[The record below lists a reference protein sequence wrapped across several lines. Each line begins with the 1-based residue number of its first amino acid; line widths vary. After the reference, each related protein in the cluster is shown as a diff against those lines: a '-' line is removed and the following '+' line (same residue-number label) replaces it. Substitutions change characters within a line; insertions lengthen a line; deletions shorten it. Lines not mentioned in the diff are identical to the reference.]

1 MRSLLFITFL
11 FSSFGY
17 GNEINLY
24 DEAIE
29 SYESSNEMIVYYKKT
44 KECNATVFDIDSFLE
59 TDPFKDFAEWYT
71 LSFWVIAEDTAPSDY
86 EQILNLVCAGANI
99 PSFWVE
105 GAIDRAYEN
114 FLNKSSEQFNMCQWG
129 QGTTARR
136 ICANRD

>member
-1 MRSLLFITFL
+1 MNSFLKRITLVIHWIAFLITFL

-24 DEAIE
+24 EEAIE
-29 SYESSNEMIVYYKKT
+29 SYVDSHEMIFYYKKT

-86 EQILNLVCAGANI
+86 E
-99 PSFWVE
+99 
-105 GAIDRAYEN
+105 
-114 FLNKSSEQFNMCQWG
+114 
-129 QGTTARR
+129 
-136 ICANRD
+136 